1 MTAGNLLPFV
11 RAFLIGGAIC
21 VVAQLFLDLTRI
33 NPAYV
38 MVLFVCLGA
47 VLSGLGLYAP
57 LVEIGG
63 AGATVPLPGF
73 GHALYQGIIR
83 DVAETGAVG
92 LLTGG
97 LRAGALGLTIA
108 VLSALVVAAAFRPK
122 G

>member
-1 MTAGNLLPFV
+1 VTTATVLPFLQ
-11 RAFLIGGAIC
+11 AFLVGGLIC
-21 VVAQLFLDLTRI
+21 VAAQLFLDLTRV

-47 VLSGLGLYAP
+47 VLSGLGLYGP
-57 LVEIGG
+57 LVEAGG

-73 GHALYQGIIR
+73 GHSLYQGIIQ
-83 DVAETGAVG
+83 DVTENGLSG

-97 LRAGALGLTIA
+97 LKATALGVTAA
-108 VLSALVVAAAFRPK
+108 VLSGLVIAAVFNPK